1 MDDYGR
7 DRAGAYW
14 LPHWAYDADDAPDVF
29 VAWRFA
35 EALPLGARAR
45 SRYLWL
51 HDEVCA
57 SRYAAASHRPN
68 PHACAYCMAGA
79 RTHRAALRAPVPVGC
94 GVQRVCFRPLTFP
107 RLPGES
113 SRESDHARARSI
125 LPSLSTPHSSPST
138 RVRTHTSRRTAST
151 APRSPTG
158 PTPPT
163 VSSTR
168 RRRRPGSSSSSPRGR
183 RSAESAVR
191 GSSEPLLRAAQSILH
206 GRSARRCPRRLSTC
220 TTDSGRT
227 RCGPSRRRDA
237 AEIRFDPWT

>member
-1 MDDYGR
+1 MAATALGRTGCRTGRTTPTTRRMYSWRGASRRHCRSARGRAVATYGSTTR
-7 DRAGAYW
+7 
-14 LPHWAYDADDAPDVF
+14 
-29 VAWRFA
+29 
-35 EALPLGARAR
+35 
-45 SRYLWL
+45 
-51 HDEVCA
+51 CA

-94 GVQRVCFRPLTFP
+94 GVQRIGIRPLAFP

-113 SRESDHARARSI
+113 SCESDHASARSI

-138 RVRTHTSRRTAST
+138 RVRTHTSRRTASI

-158 PTPPT
+158 RTPPT

-168 RRRRPGSSSSSPRGR
+168 RRRRPGSSSSSPCGR
-183 RSAESAVR
+183 RYAESAAR
-191 GSSEPLLRAAQSILH
+191 GSSEPVLRAAQSILH

-220 TTDSGRT
+220 TTASGRT

-237 AEIRFDPWT
+237 AEIRMRFDLWT